1 MKERGGKDF
10 GPRPDDEDEE
20 KKCSKQDGQQ
30 GLGLPS
36 SEFFKKVAAMREWM
50 SQFDD
55 RQRTLAVNILMPYF
69 GSSQLHHL
77 SNQLPEG
84 NLHALCQP
92 GCGDL
97 MRRLPPQVVRKI
109 IGYLDPQTLISA
121 LQVSKFWHD
130 MFSSQWIW
138 KRLCYLP
145 RWRLSPKDNLL
156 QMSQHQHHTDTDWKS
171 VFRERFKLRK
181 SWMAGK
187 CHVRTFE
194 GHSEGISCVQFDGSR
209 IVSGS
214 HDKTIRVWNIKTN
227 SKWSVLTLT
236 GHSGEVRC
244 LHLEPGG
251 NRLVSGS
258 TDTTIKVWDLDIQPE
273 WSSIGCRVT
282 MVGHTDTVRCVHMSS
297 RAGIVISGSYDR
309 SLMIWCLKTGR
320 CEAILRGH
328 EGHVVCLYVPERD
341 GGQHQRATTNPQSTR
356 RSNFGSSSSESEDSD
371 HERCTVDS
379 GSDVTGDIIL
389 SGSSDM
395 TIKVWC
401 IRTHQNLKTLRGHRD
416 AVTCLSLT
424 EAANV
429 TSSRQRPRIIS
440 GSLDRT
446 IKLWDLATGD
456 CLSTLDWMSSEGHT
470 GVVRCLQTDAWRI
483 VSAADDKTIKVWSLD
498 SGQRLVTLRS
508 HTDGV
513 TCLQFN
519 DFFIVSGSYDKTVKL
534 WDFTV
539 C

>member
-1 MKERGGKDF
+1 MAQHSDA
-10 GPRPDDEDEE
+10 DESVD
-20 KKCSKQDGQQ
+20 SAS
-30 GLGLPS
+30 GL
-36 SEFFKKVAAMREWM
+36 
-50 SQFDD
+50 
-55 RQRTLAVNILMPYF
+55 
-69 GSSQLHHL
+69 
-77 SNQLPEG
+77 
-84 NLHALCQP
+84 
-92 GCGDL
+92 
-97 MRRLPPQVVRKI
+97 
-109 IGYLDPQTLISA
+109 
-121 LQVSKFWHD
+121 
-130 MFSSQWIW
+130 
-138 KRLCYLP
+138 
-145 RWRLSPKDNLL
+145 
-156 QMSQHQHHTDTDWKS
+156 DTIDWKT
-171 VFRERFKLRK
+171 VFRERYKLKK
-181 SWMAGK
+181 SWLGGK

-297 RAGIVISGSYDR
+297 RMGIVISGSYDR

-320 CEAILRGH
+320 CKATLRGH
-328 EGHVVCLYVPERD
+328 EGHVVCLYVPENDR
-341 GGQHQRATTNPQSTR
+341 QSR
-356 RSNFGSSSSESEDSD
+356 ISPANKRERGSNFCSSSSESSEDLSD
-371 HERCTVDS
+371 HEQRPTS
-379 GSDVTGDIIL
+379 NEAAAAAPIAGGDIIL

-401 IRTHQNLKTLRGHRD
+401 SRTHQNLKTLGGHRD

-424 EAANV
+424 SNYGSKGGLA
-429 TSSRQRPRIIS
+429 SGPSHFYRPRIIS

>member
-1 MKERGGKDF
+1 M
-10 GPRPDDEDEE
+10 
-20 KKCSKQDGQQ
+20 
-30 GLGLPS
+30 
-36 SEFFKKVAAMREWM
+36 
-50 SQFDD
+50 DD
-55 RQRTLAVNILMPYF
+55 RQRTLAVNALMPYF
-69 GSSQLHHL
+69 GGSQLHHL
-77 SNQLPEG
+77 SNQLPDG
-84 NLHALCQP
+84 GDLHSLCQP

-97 MRRLPPQVVRKI
+97 LRRLPPQVVRKI
-109 IGYLDPQTLISA
+109 IGYLDPHTLASA
-121 LQVSKFWHD
+121 LQVSKFWNE
-130 MFSSQWIW
+130 MFSSEWIW

-145 RWRLSPKDNLL
+145 RWRLSPKENRNQISRVLL
-156 QMSQHQHHTDTDWKS
+156 QHGRLEVGSGRSQDSCLDWKS

-181 SWMAGK
+181 SWLGGK

-258 TDTTIKVWDLDIQPE
+258 TDTTIKVWDLDIQPD

-297 RAGIVISGSYDR
+297 SKGIVISGSYDR

-320 CEAILRGH
+320 CKATLRGH
-328 EGHVVCLYVPERD
+328 EGHVVCLYVPEKESNNTQPGNHRNTLSNRYR
-341 GGQHQRATTNPQSTR
+341 GGAR
-356 RSNFGSSSSESEDSD
+356 RNFTGSSGGSSSPSSAGSAEELSD
-371 HERCTVDS
+371 HEQRLPSSDTVN
-379 GSDVTGDIIL
+379 TEDIIL

-401 IRTHQNLKTLRGHRD
+401 VRTHRNMKTLRGHRD

-424 EAANV
+424 N
-429 TSSRQRPRIIS
+429 TSESSNHQPRRRSSPESTECQRPKIIS

-446 IKLWDLATGD
+446 IKLWDLNTGD

-508 HTDGV
+508 HSDGV

>member
-1 MKERGGKDF
+1 LEFVRRMTIMKDWLA
-10 GPRPDDEDEE
+10 D
-20 KKCSKQDGQQ
+20 
-30 GLGLPS
+30 
-36 SEFFKKVAAMREWM
+36 
-50 SQFDD
+50 FDD
-55 RQRTLAVNILMPYF
+55 RQRTLALQTLLPYL
-69 GSSQLHHL
+69 GPSQLHHL
-77 SNQLPEG
+77 SNQLPDG

-92 GCGDL
+92 GCGDFL
-97 MRRLPPQVVRKI
+97 QHLPPQVVRHI
-109 IGYLDPQTLISA
+109 VSFLDPSSLAAA
-121 LQVSKFWHD
+121 LQVSKFWHQI
-130 MFSSQWIW
+130 MSQNWIW
-138 KRLCYLP
+138 KRLCFLP
-145 RWRLSPKDNLL
+145 KWRLALKENRDQLERHGKVKDDDAKASKGHNEKAIC
-156 QMSQHQHHTDTDWKS
+156 WKS
-171 VFRERFKLRK
+171 VFRERFKLRR
-181 SWMAGK
+181 SWLSGK

-194 GHSEGISCVQFDGSR
+194 GHSEGISCVQFDGTR

-258 TDTTIKVWDLDIQPE
+258 TDTTIKVWDLDIKPE

-282 MVGHTDTVRCVHMSS
+282 MVGHTDTVRCVHMRSS
-297 RAGIVISGSYDR
+297 GCSRRKKMVISGSYDK
-309 SLMIWCLKTGR
+309 SLRLWCLKTGR
-320 CEAILRGH
+320 CLATLRGH
-328 EGHVVCLYVPERD
+328 QGHVVCLHVPEAAAAAAERSKRNSKHNSTRHSNDEEDIDDDDDSVNGD
-341 GGQHQRATTNPQSTR
+341 GGGGGAITS
-356 RSNFGSSSSESEDSD
+356 DSD
-371 HERCTVDS
+371 DQETS
-379 GSDVTGDIIL
+379 FSDDIIL

-401 IRTHQNLKTLRGHRD
+401 LKSHRNLKTLSGHRD

-424 EAANV
+424 AGNEPDP
-429 TSSRQRPRIIS
+429 SRGRRIIS

-470 GVVRCLQTDAWRI
+470 GVIRCLQTDAWRI
-483 VSAADDKTIKVWSLD
+483 VSAADDKTIKVWALN